1 VDIGLVRGD
10 VQQLIQAD
18 LRFLIPP
25 IRPRIRQRREVFIER
40 NKKKI
45 KKKCKS
51 RKIEVI
57 DSGGSV
63 KPGDNRIWYS
73 VVDELMDKAT
83 TEEMDAVE
91 AAVNASRSE
100 KDGDATGA

>member
-1 VDIGLVRGD
+1 M
-10 VQQLIQAD
+10 IQAD

-51 RKIEVI
+51 RKKAIVNA
-57 DSGGSV
+57 GGRI
-63 KPGDNRIWYS
+63 KPGDNSIWYS
-73 VVDELMDKAT
+73 VVNELMDNASSV
-83 TEEMDAVE
+83 EMDAVDALVAE
-91 AAVNASRSE
+91 SRAE
-100 KDGDATGA
+100 KDGDATAT